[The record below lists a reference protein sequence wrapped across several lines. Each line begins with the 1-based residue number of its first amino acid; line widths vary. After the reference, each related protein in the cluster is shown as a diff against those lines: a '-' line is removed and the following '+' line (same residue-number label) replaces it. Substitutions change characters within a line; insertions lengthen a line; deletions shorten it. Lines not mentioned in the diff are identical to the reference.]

1 MASVKKFN
9 RHDAIN
15 IIRHNERS
23 IKHSSNLDIDQSR
36 THLNYSLLDR
46 GMSDREYYLQ
56 RLGEVHCLNRT
67 DVNTLCCWVVT
78 APRDLAE
85 EDHKR
90 FFETVVDFIG
100 ERYGRE
106 NLCSAWVHRD
116 EENSH
121 VHIGFLPVVYD
132 EVHEREKICAN
143 DVITRLDLRTFHPQ
157 LQTYLEEH
165 GLEVRVQTGITAEQG
180 GNRTVAELKRER
192 ELKRELEREVGLQR
206 DDLRDIE
213 SVVSEKEVSAELW
226 EDRRNVPDHDLVQ
239 EVSADADGATAG
251 DDVCGRDQTDEGWI
265 QEQRALWESELES
278 DRDRNLDVAFD
289 HDLTHDF

>member
-46 GMSDREYYLQ
+46 DMSDREYYLQ
-56 RLGEVHCLNRT
+56 RLSEVYCYNRA
-67 DVNTLCCWVVT
+67 DVKTLCCWIVT

-90 FFETVVDFIG
+90 FFELVVDFIG
-100 ERYGRE
+100 DRYGEE
-106 NLCSAWVHRD
+106 NLCSAWVHGD
-116 EENSH
+116 EERLH
-121 VHIGFLPVVYD
+121 AHICILPIIYD
-132 EVHEREKICAN
+132 EANEREKICAN

-157 LQTYLEEH
+157 LQAYLEEH

-180 GNRTVAELKRER
+180 GNRTVPELKRER

-206 DDLRDIE
+206 DDLGDDE
-213 SVVSEKEVSAELW
+213 PVSPVKEVSAEL
-226 EDRRNVPDHDLVQ
+226 EEEGRNISEHDLVQ
-239 EVSADADGATAG
+239 EVSADADWATS
-251 DDVCGRDQTDEGWI
+251 DDGVCGPDQTDEGWI
-265 QEQRALWESELES
+265 QDQRAIWESELES
-278 DRDRNLDVAFD
+278 DRDHNLDVNFD
-289 HDLTHDF
+289 RDLTHDF